1 MIACCA
7 QGSEG
12 SPPPSPEKGCAS
24 RAGQPDRPA
33 VEVSPAR
40 AGGETVH
47 TSSSRRAGRLI
58 PARAGRYCARTA
70 PSRAPRV
77 ALGQVSPHWGRL
89 LACPNDLFPAPM
101 RARVLLPQCAVSY
114 PSAGPRL
121 PRTVGG
127 LVEAPDGP
135 LSRKEEW
142 LGPGLGLFASD
153 VVFSKGS
160 LARWGVARTFPRN
173 PNVSLALGWC
183 GGWFASEAEFS
194 KGYRHFASVI
204 TLAKCGTAVKAWY
217 CCENRAAV
225 RDSPADPPTR
235 IAVSL

>member
-1 MIACCA
+1 M
-7 QGSEG
+7 
-12 SPPPSPEKGCAS
+12 
-24 RAGQPDRPA
+24 
-33 VEVSPAR
+33 
-40 AGGETVH
+40 
-47 TSSSRRAGRLI
+47 
-58 PARAGRYCARTA
+58 
-70 PSRAPRV
+70 
-77 ALGQVSPHWGRL
+77 GQVSPHWGRL

-160 LARWGVARTFPRN
+160 LARWGGCKNFPPESQRFFG
-173 PNVSLALGWC
+173 VGLVR
-183 GGWFASEAEFS
+183 GWFASEAEFS

-204 TLAKCGTAVKAWY
+204 SLAKCGIAVKA
-217 CCENRAAV
+217 EASLRKLGSV
-225 RDSPADPPTR
+225 VS
-235 IAVSL
+235 VSL